1 MSWNPCSGE
10 SLLGHL
16 NPNLIKK
23 DITEAQM
30 EGHPPKYLTCT
41 LQNVKVMKIKESL
54 RKHHRLGWVGWV
66 GLVGKALVTSI
77 GNSGPKTGSQITNRM
92 LADEIPIKSGF
103 WSIVLDQP
111 WWIL

>member
-1 MSWNPCSGE
+1 VGGPR
-10 SLLGHL
+10 
-16 NPNLIKK
+16 
-23 DITEAQM
+23 
-30 EGHPPKYLTCT
+30 PP
-41 LQNVKVMKIKESL
+41 
-54 RKHHRLGWVGWV
+54 G